1 MKPELGISMTVKVY
15 RYAQYPVGND
25 ATLSHGYATMEFII
39 LNKLTAVPDSEMDV
53 DPAHVDQEGRY
64 LGLNSSNPT

>member
-1 MKPELGISMTVKVY
+1 VKPELEISMTVKVY
-15 RYAQYPVGND
+15 RFAQYPVDND